1 VAYFTSYYTNYFD
14 VGEAP
19 PVVVERPF
27 AGGGGIG
34 YRQQRAFDKLRA
46 RDKRDLREQLEKLLF
61 PVPEIEIPGRV
72 IPAEVK
78 ARPQQID
85 TIRKVA
91 RRFNVKPLYIP
102 DAEPELR
109 RIFRAAVKRVIAE
122 RQAIEKK
129 KKRRKRDEEALLL
142 WLG

>member
-1 VAYFTSYYTNYFD
+1 MAYFTGYYTSYFD
-14 VGEAP
+14 IEEA
-19 PVVVERPF
+19 VAEARPF

-34 YRQQRAFDKLRA
+34 YQRQRDFEKLRA
-46 RDKRDLREQLEKLLF
+46 KDKRELREQLEKLLF

-85 TIRKVA
+85 TIRKIV
-91 RRFNVKPLYIP
+91 RRPLYIP

-109 RIFRAAVKRVIAE
+109 RIFREAVRRVIAE
-122 RQAIEKK
+122 RIVETKK
-129 KKRRKRDEEALLL
+129 KKRKRDEEALLL